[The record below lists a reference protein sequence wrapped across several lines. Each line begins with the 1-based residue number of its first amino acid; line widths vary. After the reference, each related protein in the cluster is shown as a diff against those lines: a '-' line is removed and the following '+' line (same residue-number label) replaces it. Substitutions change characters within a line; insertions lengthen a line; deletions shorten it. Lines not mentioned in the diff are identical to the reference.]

1 MIEFIPIEY
10 YTTVYLNIML
20 LFTLVIFLRAYQ
32 FKLADSVNLKS
43 HSFYEVFLLVFV
55 TLYMGFRPVSYEF
68 GDMGTYAKLYDDFQ
82 NYGFMETQG
91 DPLFYFFMKSCS
103 KIFPVEVFFLIC
115 AALYIIPLYYASKKL
130 FGEYSFYAFFM
141 LIASLSF
148 WAYGTNG
155 IRNGLATSFFLL
167 AITRNSR
174 AVKIALFVLALGVH
188 QSMLIPLVMYI
199 FTSFYKNTKYIFL
212 FWLLCIPL
220 SLILGKQLESF
231 FLSLGF
237 GDADKIQGYFVEDEE
252 ILEEFSAIGF
262 RWDFLLYSIS
272 GVFTGL
278 YFIFKKEFEDEFY
291 RHIINLYLMTNAFWI
306 LVIRANFSNRF
317 AYLSWFLLGVVI
329 IYPFLKRMFFK
340 EQHQILG
347 KIILA
352 YFLFTYVLMIFT
364 A

>member
-1 MIEFIPIEY
+1 MINFIPIEY

-20 LFTLVIFLRAYQ
+20 LFTLFVFLRAYQ
-32 FKLADSVNLKS
+32 HKLVDSMNLKS
-43 HSFYEVFLLVFV
+43 QGFNEGFLLVFV
-55 TLYMGFRPVSYEF
+55 ILFMGLRPVGYEF

-91 DPLFYFFMKSCS
+91 DPIFYFFMKSCS
-103 KIFPVEVFFLIC
+103 KIFPVEIFFLIC
-115 AALYIIPLYYASKKL
+115 AALYVIPLYYASKKM
-130 FGEYSFYAFFM
+130 FGQYSFYAFFM

-155 IRNGLATSFFLL
+155 IRNGMATSIFLL
-167 AITRNSR
+167 AITRNSQV
-174 AVKIALFVLALGVH
+174 VKTILFLLALGVH
-188 QSMLIPLVMYI
+188 QSLFIPLVMYV
-199 FTSFYKNTKYIFL
+199 FTSFYKNTKYIFI

-340 EQHQILG
+340 EQHQIIG